1 MQKSD
6 LISQNISHVIMWSPN
21 AFRFP
26 SLIRIPA
33 FTGIPSRT
41 RKTQFLHFSSFI
53 PGYLE
58 NRNFY

>member
-6 LISQNISHVIMWSPN
+6 LISQNISHVIMLSPN

-33 FTGIPSRT
+33 LTGIPSWT
-41 RKTQFLHFSSFI
+41 RKTPFLHFS
-53 PGYLE
+53 
-58 NRNFY
+58 